1 MSAADPSGASASA
14 SASAPALD
22 AALEAALLRELRR
35 NFDWENHARFKN
47 KLTAPLLVL
56 SDAASRL
63 GRWVRA
69 TRTIELSRP
78 LVLARPWPEVVSV
91 LAHEM
96 AHQYVDEVLHA
107 HGETAHGETFQKVC
121 AAVGIDARAAG
132 APVPAEGVE
141 GVRVLDRIR
150 KLLALAASA
159 NQHEAENAMRRAHE
173 LMLRHNI
180 EAAGAQHRAGY
191 EVRHVGDPG
200 KRLDKVQHAIAGL
213 LAEFFFVKVIQVP
226 VYLPLAGRRGSTFEL
241 VGTHANLE
249 MAVHVFEFLRAT
261 AQRLWL
267 ANWTDARVRSGRD
280 RLSYQA
286 GVIGGFREK
295 LAAERSTLRGT
306 GLVWV
311 GDADLDRF
319 YRDRH
324 PRITTR
330 SRSVRLDGAHA
341 AGREAGRTII
351 LNKPV
356 THGPSAAAPRLLR
369 G

>member
-1 MSAADPSGASASA
+1 MFAAEPSST
-14 SASAPALD
+14 PLTTE
-22 AALEAALLRELRR
+22 LEAALLRELRGT
-35 NFDWENHARFKN
+35 FDWENHLRFKGR
-47 KLTAPLLVL
+47 LTPPVIAL
-56 SDAASRL
+56 SDAATRL

-69 TRTIELSRP
+69 TRTLELSRP
-78 LVLARPWPEVVSV
+78 MVLTHPWPEVVGV

-107 HGETAHGETFQKVC
+107 TDETAHGPMFQKVC
-121 AAVGIDARAAG
+121 EATGVDGRAAG
-132 APVPAEGVE
+132 APVPAPGVE
-141 GVRVLDRIR
+141 GARVLERIR

-180 EAAGAQHRAGY
+180 ETAGARGRAGY
-191 EVRHVGDPG
+191 EVRHLGDPH

-226 VYLPLAGRRGSTFEL
+226 VYLPLVGKRGSTFEL
-241 VGTHANLE
+241 VGSRENLE
-249 MAVHVFEFLRAT
+249 MAEHVYEFLLRTSA
-261 AQRLWL
+261 RLWVENC
-267 ANWTDARVRSGRD
+267 ATDARVRSGRD

-286 GVIGGFREK
+286 GVIGGFRDK
-295 LAAERSTLRGT
+295 LVAERAALKGT

-330 SRSVRLDGAHA
+330 QRTVRLDGAHA
-341 AGREAGRTII
+341 AGREAGRKIV
-351 LNKPV
+351 LHKPV
-356 THGPSAAAPRLLR
+356 AHGPSATAPRLLR

>member
-1 MSAADPSGASASA
+1 MIETDRSAAGLS
-14 SASAPALD
+14 
-22 AALEAALLRELRR
+22 AALEAALLRELRT
-35 NFDWENHARFKN
+35 NYDWENHARFRRQ
-47 KLTAPLLVL
+47 LTAPVIVL
-56 SDAASRL
+56 SDAATRL
-63 GRWVRA
+63 GRWIRP
-69 TRTIELSRP
+69 TRTLELSRP
-78 LVLARPWPEVVSV
+78 LVLARPWSEVISV

-107 HGETAHGETFQKVC
+107 TGETAHGETFRKVC

-132 APVPAEGVE
+132 APVPVEGVE
-141 GVRVLDRIR
+141 GARVLDRIR

-159 NQHEAENAMRRAHE
+159 NQHEAEMAMRRAHE

-180 EAAGAQHRAGY
+180 EAAGARHRAGY

-200 KRLDKVQHAIAGL
+200 KRLDKIQHAIAGL

-226 VYLPLAGRRGSTFEL
+226 VYLPLRGKRGSTFEL

-249 MAVHVFEFLRAT
+249 MACHVFEFLRGT

-267 ANWTDARVRSGRD
+267 ANWSDARVRSGRD
-280 RLSYQA
+280 WLSYQT
-286 GVIGGFREK
+286 GVIGGFRDK
-295 LAAERSTLRGT
+295 LVEERAALRGT
-306 GLVWV
+306 GLVWI
-311 GDADLDRF
+311 GDADLDTF

-330 SRSVRLDGAHA
+330 QRTVRLDGAHA
-341 AGREAGRTII
+341 AGREAGRSIV
-351 LNKPV
+351 LHKPV
-356 THGPSAAAPRLLR
+356 TDGPGAGAARLLR

>member
-1 MSAADPSGASASA
+1 MRYGAAVTDDDR
-14 SASAPALD
+14 SAPALD
-22 AALEAALLRELRR
+22 AALEAALLREVRQTY
-35 NFDWENHARFKN
+35 DWENHARFKN
-47 KLTAPLLVL
+47 RLQAPLITL
-56 SDAASRL
+56 SDAATRL
-63 GRWVRA
+63 GRWVR
-69 TRTIELSRP
+69 TPRMIELSRP
-78 LVLARPWPEVVSV
+78 LVLTRPWPEVVSV

-107 HGETAHGETFQKVC
+107 TGETAHGETFQKVC

-141 GVRVLDRIR
+141 GAKVLDRIR

-159 NQHEAENAMRRAHE
+159 NQHEAEQAMRRAHE

-180 EAAGAQHRAGY
+180 EAAGAAHRAGY
-191 EVRHVGDPG
+191 DVRHVGDPH
-200 KRLDKVQHAIAGL
+200 KRLDRVQHAIAGL

-226 VYLPLAGRRGSTFEL
+226 VYLPRLGKRGSTFEL
-241 VGTHANLE
+241 VDTHANLE
-249 MAVHVFEFLRAT
+249 MAVHVFEFLRGTAT
-261 AQRLWL
+261 RLWQQN
-267 ANWTDARVRSGRD
+267 AAIDARVRSGRD
-280 RLSYQA
+280 RLSYET

-295 LAAERSTLRGT
+295 LLAERTALRGT

-330 SRSVRLDGAHA
+330 QRTVRLDGAHA
-341 AGREAGRTII
+341 AGREAGRTIV
-351 LNKPV
+351 LHKPV
-356 THGPSAAAPRLLR
+356 THGPSAAAPKLLR